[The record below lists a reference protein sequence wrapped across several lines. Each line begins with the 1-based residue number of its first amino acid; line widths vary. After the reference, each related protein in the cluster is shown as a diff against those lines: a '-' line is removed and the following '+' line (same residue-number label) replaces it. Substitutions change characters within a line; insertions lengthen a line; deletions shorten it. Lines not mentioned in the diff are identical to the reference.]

1 MKNYIK
7 NFPEKKNKYLKFYI
21 VITILLTTVALL
33 YFFAVPYIPP
43 DNSGLI
49 INKTQGIELWHL
61 NIVTTNYDNLSD
73 AEKEEMINSF
83 EASTRTDYKKLLSS
97 VPEIYTEKTFSC
109 YKTPESPVDS
119 NNKNYIIHDYIIH
132 LRTPQQAYI
141 TIKIC
146 PFEKPLKE
154 IGFTPITSVKSE
166 INGVEI
172 TIYNIEKQ
180 LKRLLIE
187 FCYNNSFYE
196 IQTYD
201 ISITEVEEFLNI
213 ILQQ

>member
-1 MKNYIK
+1 MRIYLKSFSK
-7 NFPEKKNKYLKFYI
+7 QKNKFLKFCIITVLLII
-21 VITILLTTVALL
+21 VSLL
-33 YFFAVPYIPP
+33 YFFVVPYIHP

-49 INKTQGIELWHL
+49 INKTQNIELWHL
-61 NIVTTNYDNLSD
+61 NIITTNYDNLS
-73 AEKEEMINSF
+73 ATGKEEMIKTF
-83 EASTRTDYKKLLSS
+83 EESTGTDYKKLLSS

-196 IQTYD
+196 IQSYD
-201 ISITEVEEFLNI
+201 IGITEVEEFLNTI
-213 ILQQ
+213 FQQ

>member
-7 NFPEKKNKYLKFYI
+7 NFIDKKNKYLKFCIITVLLII
-21 VITILLTTVALL
+21 VSLL
-33 YFFAVPYIPP
+33 YFFVVPYIHPN
-43 DNSGLI
+43 NSKLI
-49 INKTQGIELWHL
+49 INKTHGIELWHL
-61 NIVTTNYDNLSD
+61 NIITTNYDNLSD
-73 AEKEEMINSF
+73 TEKEEMIKTF
-83 EASTRTDYKKLLSS
+83 EASTGTDYKKLLSS

-109 YKTPESPVDS
+109 YKTPELPVGI
-119 NNKNYIIHDYIIH
+119 NNKNYTLHDYKIH

-154 IGFTPITSVKSE
+154 IGFTPITSVTSE

-187 FCYNNSFYE
+187 FCYNNSYYE
-196 IQTYD
+196 IQTYN
-201 ISITEVEEFLNI
+201 ISATEVKEFLNI
-213 ILQQ
+213 ILQ